1 MNDTVEVLKNKSY
14 SDFEWLINLEN
25 NNLIKLN
32 FPAKIYADKAL
43 IDFEMECEK
52 EDLMRNS
59 DCLKDRHKEYDNLEQ
74 KIKKNRETLNKLNS
88 RLNKLKEVL

>member
-52 EDLMRNS
+52 
-59 DCLKDRHKEYDNLEQ
+59 
-74 KIKKNRETLNKLNS
+74 T
-88 RLNKLKEVL
+88 V